1 MLPAE
6 LALAGPHAAL
16 LRSLLAAGKTAP
28 PLLVAIVNVTPDS
41 FSDGGQLLTLDDI
54 VARGLQCVAQGA
66 DLLDVGGESTRPGAA
81 EVSEQEEL
89 RRVVPAI
96 QALVACQAL
105 PVWVDTRRASV
116 AEAALQ
122 AGASGVNDV
131 SGFGDP
137 AMASVVQQAGVPWVL
152 MHMPHKVGAMQASAA
167 VVAMPKAAAEGVMA
181 VAAGLAATVQR
192 AVQSGV
198 RPEQLLLD
206 PGIGFGKSVEQNL
219 ALCQVL
225 GPLQALGLPVY
236 VGPSR
241 KSFVR
246 AVSRPGTAEL
256 PTERVWGTAAA
267 VTATVLAGASVV
279 RVHDVAA
286 MRQVV
291 DVAWAIRQ
299 AALLCVQS

>member
-1 MLPAE
+1 MLQR
-6 LALAGPHAAL
+6 LQ
-16 LRSLLAAGKTAP
+16 AAGKTAP

-41 FSDGGQLLTLDDI
+41 FSDGGQLLTLQDV

-81 EVSEQEEL
+81 EVSQQEEWQ
-89 RRVVPAI
+89 RVVPAI
-96 QALVACQAL
+96 QALVASQTL
-105 PVWVDTRRASV
+105 PVWVDSRRATV
-116 AEAALQ
+116 AAAALQ

-137 AMASVVQQAGVPWVL
+137 AMAGVVLQAGVPWVL

-167 VVAMPKAAAEGVMA
+167 VAVMPETTSDGVAA
-181 VAAGLAATVQR
+181 VAADLAAVVQR
-192 AVQSGV
+192 AVQAGV
-198 RPEQLLLD
+198 RREQLLLD
-206 PGIGFGKSVEQNL
+206 PGIGFGKSADQNL

-225 GPLQALGLPVY
+225 GPLQSLGLPVY

-246 AVSRPGTAEL
+246 AVARPGTADL
-256 PTERVWGTAAA
+256 PSDRVWGTAAA
-267 VTATVLAGASVV
+267 VTAAVLAGAAVV

-299 AALLCVQS
+299 AALGCSQA